1 MTIWGTFNLLRLAF
15 LRTNLEYQ
23 CSNMKQIEWDA
34 YFNWH
39 LAVSKSIQ
47 DSKIASFQ
55 NTISELTKVN
65 KQLKADL
72 KKKSTG
78 GFFIPFTLCTNFL
91 FSYCTSLYPL
101 LVYSNPLTELLLT
114 SSFFKPDRNCPFKTR
129 PSEDSDAKLLI
140 SYVP

>member
-34 YFNWH
+34 YFNWY
-39 LAVSKSIQ
+39 LEASKSIQ

-55 NTISELTKVN
+55 NTISELTTVY

-72 KKKSTG
+72 KKNHWRLLHA
-78 GFFIPFTLCTNFL
+78 FH
-91 FSYCTSLYPL
+91 PL
-101 LVYSNPLTELLLT
+101 H
-114 SSFFKPDRNCPFKTR
+114 
-129 PSEDSDAKLLI
+129 
-140 SYVP
+140 